1 MKKLIVCGIL
11 SIMFMHINMVNAQNM
26 NCWRWERLKPGDL
39 ETAIRTVPVAY
50 LVVSP
55 LEWHGDAMSFGT
67 DPVIGTEIAEIA
79 WRSTGGV
86 LIPTL
91 YIGSET
97 EYKDWTSDGLTSY
110 WGMEWVTKEHNP
122 GSLYISNNTF
132 ELVMRDMISAIERE
146 GFKACVIVS
155 GHGGTE
161 YSLILKQ
168 FEERSV
174 DSPMKIIY
182 SDLIGKE
189 RTEETE
195 FPGSGGHADYAE
207 ASILGAIDS
216 TMIDKKIFGKS
227 ARDQKIGLFERNVN
241 LIDSKKGRAYIN
253 FRAERII
260 ETVNQF
266 LDKQN

>member
-1 MKKLIVCGIL
+1 MKKLIVCSIL
-11 SIMFMHINMVNAQNM
+11 SILFMHINMVNAQNI

-39 ETAIRTVPVAY
+39 ERAIRTVPVAY

-55 LEWHGDAMSFGT
+55 LEWHGDAMFFGT

-110 WGMEWVTKEHNP
+110 WGMEWITKEHNP
-122 GSLYISNNTF
+122 GSLYLSNNTF
-132 ELVMRDMISAIERE
+132 ELVMRDMIYAIERE

-168 FEERSV
+168 FEERSAA
-174 DSPMKIIY
+174 SPMKIIY

-195 FPGSGGHADYAE
+195 FPGSGGHADFAE
-207 ASILGAIDS
+207 ASILGGADS
-216 TMIDKKIFGKS
+216 TMVDKSIFGKS
-227 ARDQKIGLFERNVN
+227 QRDQKIGLYEKNVN
-241 LIDSKKGRAYIN
+241 LINYEKGKAFIN
-253 FRAERII
+253 YRAELII

>member
-1 MKKLIVCGIL
+1 MKTSMVFGII
-11 SIMFMHINMVNAQNM
+11 SIWFVYLNPLNSQTM
-26 NCWRWERLKPGDL
+26 NGWRWEKLKPGDL
-39 ETAIRTVPVAY
+39 ETAVKTVPVAY

-67 DPVIGTEIAEIA
+67 DPVIGAEIAEIA

-110 WGMEWVTKEHNP
+110 WGMEWITKEHNP

-132 ELVMRDMISAIERE
+132 ELVMRDMIYAIERE

-161 YSLILKQ
+161 YSLILKHL
-168 FEERSV
+168 EERSAA
-174 DSPMKIIY
+174 SPMKIIY
-182 SDLIGKE
+182 SELAEKD
-189 RTEETE
+189 RPEETE
-195 FPGSGGHADYAE
+195 FPGSGDHADFAE
-207 ASILGAIDS
+207 ASILGAADS
-216 TMIDKKIFGKS
+216 TMIDKSIFGRS
-227 ARDQKIGLFERNVN
+227 QRDQKIGLYEKKVD
-241 LIDSKKGRAYIN
+241 LIDYKKGRAYIN
-253 FRAERII
+253 FRVERII

-266 LDKQN
+266 LNK